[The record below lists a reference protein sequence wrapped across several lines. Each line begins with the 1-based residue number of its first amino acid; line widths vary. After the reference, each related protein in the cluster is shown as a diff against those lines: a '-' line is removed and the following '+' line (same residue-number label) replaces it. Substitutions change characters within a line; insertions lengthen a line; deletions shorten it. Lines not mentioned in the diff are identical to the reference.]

1 MLGKFVLFFVIC
13 FIILFVVTASMGCNR
28 IETVIPNEIQNT
40 SETFDRIEIKDQ
52 PPREFKEKCEI
63 TYKAFHIFKFPNG
76 QWACK
81 LDDGRV
87 FTEDDIK

>member
-1 MLGKFVLFFVIC
+1 MGKFVIVAVICVMIFFV
-13 FIILFVVTASMGCNR
+13 VAASMGCNR
-28 IETVIPNEIQNT
+28 LETPAPNDVQET
-40 SETFDRIEIKDQ
+40 SEVFERREIKDQ